1 MTTTLVSSPRL
12 NAPTVHT
19 LPNGLTIIAE
29 QLPVEAV
36 NLNVWLTVGSVV
48 EDDAI
53 NGMAHFLEHMI
64 FKGSPQLAS
73 GAFEKAI
80 EERGA
85 VTNAATSQEYTH
97 YYITTAPKDFRD
109 LAPLQLEV
117 LLNAC
122 IADEPFE
129 RERLVVL
136 EEIRRAEDNPQ
147 RRVFNEVMKIGF
159 EQSPYGRPVLGSTS
173 IIEQL
178 KPQQM
183 RNFHAHWYQPA
194 SMTATVV
201 GNLPTDELIEIVAE
215 SFSQTYTIKSPSE
228 VLPVPPIE
236 AWQPFTTIVSRDT
249 VDATLQQSRLILMW
263 RVPGLQNLEEAYA
276 LDVLAAILGRG
287 KVSRLVRQLREE
299 RGLVT
304 SISAHNMTYTNQG
317 LFYIAAQ
324 LPTENVATVE
334 AAIVEQI
341 EQIQHDSVMEAE
353 LARIRTQVANR
364 FIFGNERP
372 SDRANLYGYYYSQLQ
387 SLEPALTYPQ
397 VIQSLQ
403 RETLQ
408 RVAQQYLSPQAYGRV
423 VVRCQ

>member
-1 MTTTLVSSPRL
+1 MTSTLVSSPCL
-12 NAPTVHT
+12 NAPTVHR

-36 NLNVWLTVGSVV
+36 NLNIWLQVGSVL
-48 EDDAI
+48 EDDGI

-64 FKGSPQLAS
+64 FKGSSQLAS
-73 GAFEKAI
+73 GDFEKAI

-97 YYITTAPKDFRD
+97 YYITAAPKDFGD

-117 LLNAC
+117 LLNAS

-129 RERLVVL
+129 REKLVVL

-147 RRVFNEVMKIGF
+147 RRVFNEVMQVGF
-159 EQSPYGRPVLGSTS
+159 EQSPYCRPVLGSTS

-183 RNFHAHWYQPA
+183 RNFHANWYQP
-194 SMTATVV
+194 SRMTAAVV
-201 GNLPTDELIEIVAE
+201 GNLPTEELIGIVAE
-215 SFSQTYTIKSPSE
+215 SFSQTYTIKSPAE
-228 VLPVPPIE
+228 VLPIPTLQ
-236 AWQPFTTIVSRDT
+236 AWQPFTSIVSREG
-249 VDATLQQSRLILMW
+249 VDETLQQARLILMW
-263 RVPGLQNLEEAYA
+263 RVPGLQDLEQTYA

-287 KVSRLVRQLREE
+287 KVSRLVWQLREE
-299 RGLVT
+299 RGLLT
-304 SISAHNMTYTNQG
+304 SISAHNMTYGNQG

-324 LPTENVATVE
+324 LPSENVETVE
-334 AAIVEQI
+334 AAILA
-341 EQIQHDSVMEAE
+341 QIQQIQENSVTEIE

-364 FIFGNERP
+364 FIFSNERP

-403 RETLQ
+403 RESLQ
-408 RVAQQYLSPQAYGRV
+408 RVAQHYLSPENYGRV